1 VILSIK
7 KWFKRLLPYFNSFL
21 KWFASIAP
29 FVMLGA
35 TVFCAI
41 FSGFEFYKL
50 IIDYLSNI
58 VGYSIYTNLVFLYH
72 YNFNKYC
79 NVTRAAVWGLLVMN
93 VVSIATQNSE
103 YYNIYNDI
111 YIGLIVLIVMIIF
124 KVKRW

>member
-1 VILSIK
+1 VIFLIK
-7 KWFKRLLPYFNSFL
+7 KLLLPYFNSFL
-21 KWFASIAP
+21 KWFVGIAP
-29 FVMLGA
+29 FVMIGA

-41 FSGFEFYKL
+41 FSSYNFYKL
-50 IIDYLSNI
+50 IIGYLSNI

-93 VVSIATQNSE
+93 VVSIVTQNSE
-103 YYNIYNDI
+103 YYNIYNDL
-111 YIGLIVLIVMIIF
+111 YIGLVVLIVMIIF